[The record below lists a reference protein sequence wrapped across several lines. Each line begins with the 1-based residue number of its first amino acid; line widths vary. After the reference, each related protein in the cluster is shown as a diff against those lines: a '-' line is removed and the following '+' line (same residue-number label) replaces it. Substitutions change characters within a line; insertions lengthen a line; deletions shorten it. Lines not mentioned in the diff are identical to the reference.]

1 MLNKPQRLAE
11 RRKTKWSEAVGTLI
25 KGEDIVCSAVK
36 AVAGF
41 VPSKA
46 LRPLL
51 NKRKKLPFA
60 NGFNT
65 FIITDPYQV
74 YEAFDF
80 LADPENEGLF
90 DNIVID
96 SLTFLMDMFESVY
109 VIPATDSRSAWGDYQ
124 QFFKNLMQDKVA
136 KCKANVIFTAH
147 TLAQYNEEQMVM
159 ENKVPVKGALKSQGI
174 EALKNSALAA

>member
-1 MLNKPQRLAE
+1 M
-11 RRKTKWSEAVGTLI
+11 
-25 KGEDIVCSAVK
+25 
-36 AVAGF
+36 
-41 VPSKA
+41 
-46 LRPLL
+46 
-51 NKRKKLPFA
+51 
-60 NGFNT
+60 
-65 FIITDPYQV
+65 ITDPYQV

-109 VIPATDSRSAWGDYQ
+109 VIPAADSRSAWGDYQ

-159 ENKVPVKGALKSQGI
+159 ENKVPIKGALKSQGI
-174 EALKNSALAA
+174 EALEISAIAA